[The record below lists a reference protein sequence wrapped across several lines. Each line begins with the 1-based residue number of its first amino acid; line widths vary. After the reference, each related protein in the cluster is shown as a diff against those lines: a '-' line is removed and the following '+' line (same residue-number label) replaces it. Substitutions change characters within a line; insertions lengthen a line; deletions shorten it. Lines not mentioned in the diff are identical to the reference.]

1 MTRGIREEVDR
12 LLKKA
17 HYLMMEVE
25 HITATE
31 EEKRHAKEQC
41 KKLYNQ
47 IQMLDEYTY
56 RLVSAT
62 IAEEEEE
69 DLSEE

>member
-25 HITATE
+25 HITATD
-31 EEKRHAKEQC
+31 EEKKHAREQC

-47 IQMLDEYTY
+47 IRMLDDYTY
-56 RLVSAT
+56 KMITAT
-62 IAEEEEE
+62 MIDE
-69 DLSEE
+69 DE